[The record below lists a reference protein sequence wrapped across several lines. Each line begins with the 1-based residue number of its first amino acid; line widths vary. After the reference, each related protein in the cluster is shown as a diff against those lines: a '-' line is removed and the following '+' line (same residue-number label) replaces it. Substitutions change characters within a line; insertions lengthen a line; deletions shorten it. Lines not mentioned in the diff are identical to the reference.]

1 MKKLVCKIFTI
12 AIIGFLLSSS
22 AMALNIRDLDDLEFQ
37 KVSIREKNSF
47 IDSELDPRRLDILD
61 RLKGSQRPEQAELRC
76 RPLKGLNRVVLNSE
90 FGNFKGKGD
99 IRDLNDFGVKTNVA
113 IKKKFEKLGIKIE
126 PCIEENRNLPVVFV
140 QGFLVNQ
147 NRDHSFVILTIQE
160 KYSCVRDPKQI
171 YDLMNFQL
179 ERYGRDT
186 DSKGKDP
193 SEIVESV
200 LDRFEYFWKLAN
212 KPEK

>member
-76 RPLKGLNRVVLNSE
+76 RPLKGLH
-90 FGNFKGKGD
+90 K
-99 IRDLNDFGVKTNVA
+99 IRK
-113 IKKKFEKLGIKIE
+113 IKKHIKNI
-126 PCIEENRNLPVVFV
+126 IFR
-140 QGFLVNQ
+140 G
-147 NRDHSFVILTIQE
+147 RIS
-160 KYSCVRDPKQI
+160 YSSW
-171 YDLMNFQL
+171 L
-179 ERYGRDT
+179 
-186 DSKGKDP
+186 
-193 SEIVESV
+193 
-200 LDRFEYFWKLAN
+200 
-212 KPEK
+212 